1 MEAEATRAVTARG
14 RSQSERSRRRDL
26 EGVWF
31 PPIGADG
38 GVVPTVGVSLRFHGC
53 RERVVRKQLLRPED
67 TGEMSGAGRSRA
79 RPPGASVPK
88 MASHVKKII
97 NISSFV
103 TQSRA
108 NRSMQGASSRKSINI
123 YGDGKIMEKYNVSS
137 GKQTVPVF
145 DEDGNNVT
153 PQPLFQAEPGAAPP
167 KQSKLFSPPDSTGV
181 VTASDFFSTMSFQQT
196 GINASFLGPFSRS
209 TFGGSSM
216 SISSQET
223 ESLSDDV
230 EESGYR
236 RDAVFD
242 IHAKQDTI
250 REQPKEEDLDKIIN
264 VYLTETETIWLLDMP
279 AALVSTDSEEAELIN
294 VRNQTYTDLCKN
306 RAGND
311 RYIDR
316 MMQTFNGA
324 PKSKEIQCDRIVH
337 QDAGVLASVW
347 DLYDSFNPPESPPV
361 KEAAET
367 TSISERSESVASS
380 RSNMSRRTMSTTSMD
395 RDVFSSTITDIDKL
409 PLVRIQ
415 DETEPDA
422 EEILKSEKFQQDLFI
437 MERVVVENIYQP
449 KLAAYRQL
457 PVIIDPDAADD
468 TELLT
473 SLTSP
478 SLNRLWSFVCDI
490 TKGRNVSSTSWNR
503 KNPDLLAVGYGQFGF
518 KEQKGGL
525 ACCWSLKNTTWPERI
540 FHCESGVTAL
550 DFSMSS
556 PDLLAV
562 GMYNGTVAI
571 YNVQNNDSVPMLD
584 SSDNPNKHT
593 CPVWQL
599 KWVEQDHGSLG
610 EDKGEILVSISA
622 DGRIT
627 RWRIRKGLDC
637 NDLMRL
643 KRTGSDRFKES
654 TGDKEK
660 KGVAF
665 ISRQA
670 PGMCFDFLPTDSNV
684 YLAGTEEGHI
694 HKCSCSY
701 NEQFLD
707 TYRAHK
713 GPVYKLAWSPFS
725 PDVFLSCSA
734 DWCIHLWRQDI
745 LKPILTFSATTNAV
759 HDIMWS
765 PTLPLVFGAVNENR
779 IEIWDLSV
787 STLDPIIVSSANPA
801 VKLTTLLF
809 AHNTNCVL
817 IGDSDGQVSV
827 YALRNVSS
835 LDASQVNALYDL
847 IGATLACQL

>member
-1 MEAEATRAVTARG
+1 
-14 RSQSERSRRRDL
+14 
-26 EGVWF
+26 
-31 PPIGADG
+31 
-38 GVVPTVGVSLRFHGC
+38 
-53 RERVVRKQLLRPED
+53 
-67 TGEMSGAGRSRA
+67 MSGPQGPRA
-79 RPPGASVPK
+79 RHPGTSVPK
-88 MASHVKKII
+88 MASHVKKVI
-97 NISSFV
+97 NVSGFV

-108 NRSMQGASSRKSINI
+108 NRSMQGTSSRKSISV
-123 YGDGKIMEKYNVSS
+123 YGDHKIMDKSSVSS

-145 DEDGNNVT
+145 DEEGNNVT
-153 PQPLFQAEPGAAPP
+153 PRPLFQAEPGAAPP
-167 KQSKLFSPPDSTGV
+167 KQSKLFTPPDASGIATV
-181 VTASDFFSTMSFQQT
+181 SDFFSTMSLHT
-196 GINASFLGPFSRS
+196 GINASFVGPFSRS

-216 SISSQET
+216 SISSQGT
-223 ESLSDDV
+223 GSLSEDM
-230 EESGYR
+230 EEPGLR
-236 RDAVFD
+236 RDALPMLSE
-242 IHAKQDTI
+242 QDTV
-250 REQPKEEDLDKIIN
+250 REQPEEKDLDKIIH
-264 VYLTETETIWLLDMP
+264 VFLTETDTIWLLDMP
-279 AALVSTDSEEAELIN
+279 VAVVSTDAEEAELIN
-294 VRNQTYTDLCKN
+294 NRNQAYTELCKT

-311 RYIDR
+311 RYIER

-324 PKSKEIQCDRIVH
+324 PKSKEVQSEPIVLE
-337 QDAGVLASVW
+337 DVGVMASVW
-347 DLYDSFNPPESPPV
+347 DMYDSFNAPEKPPV
-361 KEAAET
+361 DAAAEVT
-367 TSISERSESVASS
+367 ARSERSESVASS
-380 RSNMSRRTMSTTSMD
+380 RSNVSRRTTSSASMD
-395 RDVFSSTITDIDKL
+395 RADMFSSTVTDIDKL
-409 PLVRIQ
+409 PLARIP
-415 DETEPDA
+415 DETEPDG
-422 EEILKSEKFQQDLFI
+422 EEIINSEKFQQDLFI
-437 MERVVVENIYQP
+437 MERVVVENIFQP

-457 PVIIDPDAADD
+457 PIIIDPDAADD
-468 TELLT
+468 AEVLT
-473 SLTSP
+473 KVTSP
-478 SLNRLWSFVCDI
+478 SINRLWSFVCEV
-490 TKGRNVSSTSWNR
+490 TKGRNVSGTSWNK
-503 KNPDLLAVGYGQFGF
+503 KNPDLLAVGYGEFGF

-525 ACCWSLKNTTWPERI
+525 VCCWSLKNTTWPERI
-540 FHCESGVTAL
+540 YHCDSGVTAL
-550 DFSMSS
+550 DFSVSS

-571 YNVQNNDSVPMLD
+571 YNVQNKDNVPVLD

-654 TGDKEK
+654 SGEKEK

-725 PDVFLSCSA
+725 PDVFLSCAA

-745 LKPILTFSATTNAV
+745 LKPILTFSSTTNAV

-787 STLDPIIVSSANPA
+787 ST
-801 VKLTTLLF
+801 
-809 AHNTNCVL
+809 
-817 IGDSDGQVSV
+817 SDH
-827 YALRNVSS
+827 R
-835 LDASQVNALYDL
+835 
-847 IGATLACQL
+847 QLG